1 MRRRWVLLT
10 ILAVAIILGIAA
22 ASFAMLRTG
31 GETAEVAGG
40 TSSTAVENSDSS
52 DPPEAPTSDEAG
64 VGNGEDVGAGD
75 PAQSERETIAL
86 EAARIM
92 TTWTPRQDTT
102 ATAAEKRA
110 TKYMTDERA
119 EKVLAPQRPTTGE
132 QWLQAAE
139 QNATSEP
146 QVEILRG
153 TEAGTIAVEARWTW
167 VTDDG
172 HVVAPSD
179 QRRIYYFT
187 FTEGED
193 PKISDY
199 TWELRQD

>member
-40 TSSTAVENSDSS
+40 TSSTAVENSDYS
-52 DPPEAPTSDEAG
+52 DPPEAPTSDEQG
-64 VGNGEDVGAGD
+64 VGNGEGVVAVDLD
-75 PAQSERETIAL
+75 QSERETLDLQASPIL
-86 EAARIM
+86 TIW
-92 TTWTPRQDTT
+92 TTLQDATT
-102 ATAAEKRA
+102 TAAEKRA

-119 EKVLAPQRPTTGE
+119 EKVPAPQPPTTGE

-153 TEAGTIAVEARWTW
+153 T
-167 VTDDG
+167 
-172 HVVAPSD
+172 
-179 QRRIYYFT
+179 
-187 FTEGED
+187 
-193 PKISDY
+193 
-199 TWELRQD
+199 